1 MILMDSV
8 GQEFRK
14 GTMTLIFLCF
24 IMSKVW
30 GLSGKNE
37 TAKDN
42 SIAEELKQMEAY
54 LLM

>member
-1 MILMDSV
+1 MLMDSV

-14 GTMTLIFLCF
+14 GTMNLAFLCS

-30 GLSGKNE
+30 GLHWKNS

-42 SIAEELKQMEAY
+42 SIAGDSKHMEAY
-54 LLM
+54 LTM